1 MLPVIEKPISQYEQL
16 DPENNEEQLVTN
28 VDVDILEYP
37 QGSMEDMFTRLVS
50 VEHIHFGTQT
60 LTDSQ
65 KLGIVRDLYKRKPG
79 VFLERF
85 GPHLR
90 WPEDRIHFLSLCTS
104 DEVVR
109 FLVDQL
115 DRKSRR
121 DLSEDSCVLIR
132 NRRWN
137 ALRCLESGQN
147 VHRAL
152 SEHFTHRAMCKRDP
166 SLWDTSIGQH
176 LDDVS
181 RRKCLGPDYESVGG
195 LLTEFYEQ
203 KLEMEEPKER
213 YPESLRG
220 TQPNGDHA
228 TFYTDVTESD
238 ASPERKLAELEFVEL
253 MKLRFVAGDDQDFD
267 YRYLMQFYSAS
278 FVSEFNRVVV
288 EYPYFAVQKCVL
300 GRRELVGTLL

>member
-1 MLPVIEKPISQYEQL
+1 MPFFSRLLPDYQMLPVGEKPISQCEQPDL
-16 DPENNEEQLVTN
+16 ENNGGPPFTN
-28 VDVDILEYP
+28 DDVNILECP
-37 QGSMEDMFTRLVS
+37 VGSMEDMFTRLVS
-50 VEHIHFGTQT
+50 MEHIHFGTQT
-60 LTDSQ
+60 LQKHPLTDSQ
-65 KLGIVRDLYKRKPG
+65 KLGIARDLYTRKPG

-104 DEVVR
+104 NDIVR
-109 FLVDQL
+109 FLVDRL
-115 DRKSRR
+115 DRKSRG
-121 DLSEDSCVLIR
+121 DLSEGSCALIR

-176 LDDVS
+176 LDDAS
-181 RRKCLGPDYESVGG
+181 RRKCLGPDCESVGG

-203 KLEMEEPKER
+203 KLGMEEPKER
-213 YPESLRG
+213 YPESFRG
-220 TQPNGDHA
+220 TQPNGDHDA
-228 TFYTDVTESD
+228 TESD
-238 ASPERKLAELEFVEL
+238 DSPERKLSELEFVEL

-267 YRYLMQFYSAS
+267 YSQIDDDDTLDDHVQMERDIEERYFDAD
-278 FVSEFNRVVV
+278 
-288 EYPYFAVQKCVL
+288 
-300 GRRELVGTLL
+300 

>member
-1 MLPVIEKPISQYEQL
+1 MLPVVEKPISQYEQP
-16 DPENNEEQLVTN
+16 DPEDNEEPLFTN
-28 VDVDILEYP
+28 GDLDILEYP
-37 QGSMEDMFTRLVS
+37 VGSIENMFTRLVS
-50 VEHIHFGTQT
+50 IENIHFGAEAHQEHS
-60 LTDSQ
+60 LTDSE
-65 KLGIVRDLYKRKPG
+65 KLGIARDLYRRRPG

-85 GPHLR
+85 GPHLS
-90 WPEDRIHFLSLCTS
+90 WPGDRIHFQSLCTS

-109 FLVDQL
+109 FFVDRL
-115 DRKSRR
+115 DRKSRG
-121 DLSEDSCVLIR
+121 DPSEDSCVLVR

-176 LDDVS
+176 LDDAS

-213 YPESLRG
+213 YPESLRR
-220 TQPNGDHA
+220 TQPNADHDA
-228 TFYTDVTESD
+228 TESD
-238 ASPERKLAELEFVEL
+238 DSPERKLSELEFVEL

-267 YRYLMQFYSAS
+267 YSQIDNDDTLDDHVQMERDIEERYFDAD
-278 FVSEFNRVVV
+278 
-288 EYPYFAVQKCVL
+288 
-300 GRRELVGTLL
+300 